1 MNNMIIPVILSGGS
15 GTRLWPMSTP
25 DAPKQ
30 FLPLTGAHS
39 MFRMT
44 LDRVADRTCFAAPM
58 IVCGPGHVAHV
69 EADLAAAG
77 ISDATIIVEPAARNT
92 APAIALAALACRWER
107 PEKNA
112 ALAAGEGDAQ
122 LLVMPSDHVMTDVP
136 TFLDAVT
143 AASVAVA
150 QGALA
155 TFGITPSAAE
165 TGYGYIAAG
174 AERADAPGVRSV
186 DRFVEKPERTAA
198 EAMLSAGNYLWN
210 AGIFLMRADRYLA
223 ELAARAPAIAAACDL
238 AMVAPQRDG
247 ARLRPA
253 SAAFLASPAQS
264 IDYAVMERAED
275 VVVAPVDPGWS
286 DVGGWSALYDL
297 GAKDASGNVAS
308 GDVTTVEASG
318 NLVRAGAG
326 KRVAM
331 LGVSDLIVIVHG
343 DDILII
349 PRGRAQEVKTIVEA
363 LTPQQG

>member
-1 MNNMIIPVILSGGS
+1 MTHKITPVILSGGS

-44 LDRVADRTCFAAPM
+44 LDRVADRTRFAAPM

-77 ISDATIIVEPAARNT
+77 ITDATIIVEPAARNT
-92 APAIALAALACRWER
+92 APAIALAALTAD
-107 PEKNA
+107 
-112 ALAAGEGDAQ
+112 GDAQ

-198 EAMLSAGNYLWN
+198 EAMLSAGNHLWN

-223 ELAARAPAIAAACDL
+223 ELAARAPAIAAACEG
-238 AMVAPQRDG
+238 AMASPQRDG

-264 IDYAVMERAED
+264 VDYAVMERAED

-286 DVGGWSALYDL
+286 DVGSWSALYDL
-297 GAKDASGNVAS
+297 GTRDADGNVAI
-308 GDVTTVEASG
+308 GDVITVEASG

-331 LGVSDLIVIVHG
+331 LGVSDLIVIAHG

>member
-1 MNNMIIPVILSGGS
+1 MTHKITPVILSGGS

-30 FLPLTGAHS
+30 FLPLTSAHS
-39 MFRMT
+39 MFRLT
-44 LDRVADRTCFAAPM
+44 LDRVADRARYAAPM
-58 IVCGPGHVAHV
+58 IVCGPGHVCHV

-77 ISDATIIVEPAARNT
+77 IADAAIIVEPAARNT
-92 APAIALAALACRWER
+92 APAIALAALAV
-107 PEKNA
+107 
-112 ALAAGEGDAQ
+112 GGDDTQ

-136 TFLDAVT
+136 AFLQAID

-155 TFGITPSAAE
+155 TFGIQPSGPE

-174 AERADAPGVRSV
+174 ASFPGAAGVRGV
-186 DRFVEKPERTAA
+186 ERFVEKPALETARG
-198 EAMLSAGNYLWN
+198 MLSAGSYMWN

-223 ELAARAPAIAAACDL
+223 ELAAHAPAIAAACNK
-238 AMVAPQRDG
+238 AMAAPRRDG
-247 ARLRPA
+247 LRIHPD
-253 SAAFLASPAQS
+253 SAAFLASPAVS
-264 IDYAVMERAED
+264 IDYAVMERAAN

-286 DVGGWSALYDL
+286 DVGSWSALYEL
-297 GAKDASGNVAS
+297 GAKDADGNVLSGNAIA
-308 GDVTTVEASG
+308 VEASG

-331 LGVSDLIVIVHG
+331 LGVSDLIVIAHG

-349 PRGRAQEVKTIVEA
+349 PRARAQDVKTIVER
-363 LTPQQG
+363 L